1 MASIKESLGEQ
12 FACSGAQKTYDVRHA
27 ERLAKDQT
35 LAETIEI
42 LKEDQT
48 DAVWELT
55 LIRRSANLALNLSQR
70 AKAVTQRTSFA
81 DVETSKSRII
91 PESEVVRTSDE
102 LNGKAKTTGGAKTQK
117 DLQQLNT
124 S

>member
-1 MASIKESLGEQ
+1 M
-12 FACSGAQKTYDVRHA
+12 
-27 ERLAKDQT
+27 
-35 LAETIEI
+35 
-42 LKEDQT
+42 
-48 DAVWELT
+48 LT
-55 LIRRSANLALNLSQR
+55 LMR

-102 LNGKAKTTGGAKTQK
+102 LNGKAKMTGGAKTRK